1 MKPMRKEKVEDSQFP
16 AGHDVGICSACE
28 DFAICKLRRKNGKP
42 VFFCEEFKPAV
53 STSRRN
59 APTVSASN
67 LAETDTAVE
76 KPEACRSSYFGLCRT
91 CKKLLTCTFTK
102 PGGGTWHC
110 PAYEEM
116 E

>member
-1 MKPMRKEKVEDSQFP
+1 MKIMRKQKEEDFQFP
-16 AGHDVGICSACE
+16 AGHAVGICSACD
-28 DFAICKLRRKNGKP
+28 DFAICKLRRKNQKP
-42 VFFCEEFKPAV
+42 IFFCEEFKSAV
-53 STSRRN
+53 SASRRDG
-59 APTVSASN
+59 PTVSASN
-67 LAETDTAVE
+67 PTETDTVIE
-76 KPEACRSSYFGLCRT
+76 KPEGCRSSYVGLCRT